1 MSKGFLVAVDGID
14 GSGKTT
20 MANLVHDELY
30 AKFGARVMKIQY
42 SGATVLGAE
51 IRKLVKSVKADLQID
66 PVAERLLFCAD
77 NIQTLRDV
85 VIPGLKDGMVIVADR
100 WSFITD
106 WAYSIPK
113 GMDSNTLQTIQS
125 LAPHVLPDLYILL
138 RCSQET
144 SKARRGVRQTA
155 PIAFGIDQWCRI
167 EEQGDLFMAR
177 VFDEY
182 NDEQSVTMR
191 RAHSM
196 SKKVVI
202 VDANEGIVEAKKSVM
217 DAINSALMVL

>member
-51 IRKLVKSVKADLQID
+51 IRKLVKSVKADLKID

-85 VIPGLKDGMVIVADR
+85 VIPGLKDGMV
-100 WSFITD
+100 
-106 WAYSIPK
+106 
-113 GMDSNTLQTIQS
+113 SNTLQTIQS